1 MAPHWQHR
9 PEGDAAVFADW
20 VDYQAMLC
28 DAGLAPKTIV
38 MPEYAGHA
46 NYAYHL
52 DAGKFATLLRDQLHA
67 VADPEDRDAEVVDR
81 RVERRCALD
90 VHALGATGEDD
101 PLRVAGAQFG
111 GGDRVRHDLGVDV
124 RLAYAPGN
132 ELRVLGAEVHHE
144 DGVELSDL
152 GLGGHVPTLPVASRE
167 PLARTMRPCVVSL
180 LRC

>member
-52 DAGKFATLLRDQLHA
+52 DAGQFATMLRDH
-67 VADPEDRDAEVVDR
+67 
-81 RVERRCALD
+81 
-90 VHALGATGEDD
+90 
-101 PLRVAGAQFG
+101 
-111 GGDRVRHDLGVDV
+111 GVDV
-124 RLAYAPGN
+124 L
-132 ELRVLGAEVHHE
+132 
-144 DGVELSDL
+144 GVEHVVGDVVCPHMTGHGDIAQLELADGRLIPGDL
-152 GLGGHVPTLPVASRE
+152 FV
-167 PLARTMRPCVVSL
+167 CL
-180 LRC
+180 LYTSPSPRDS